1 MAFSPLATYAFVGT
15 NYDKVASGDWTRY
28 PVLVGQIANAAQ
40 ATAETAAKHRT
51 EAALVVNKANSIFL
65 DTAKSDKVVNGFSK
79 AITFFKNKI
88 YQPVSKW
95 AKSDKAFNGLTKTVK
110 FAQNN
115 INPLIVASGATKVV
129 LAKKEDREK
138 TLFSEGAM
146 ILGMF
151 AGEGWMKKNLDTKVL
166 SKLPIDKKW
175 APIVKGIL
183 FVAGSITAS
192 TIGQKIG
199 EALFAKL
206 DKSRHQNPTAQQV
219 PNIQTNMKAYR
230 PMEIKA

>member
-1 MAFSPLATYAFVGT
+1 MAVSPLTTYAFVGT

-40 ATAETAAKHRT
+40 ATAETAAKHST
-51 EAALVVNKANSIFL
+51 KAAHVADEATSVFSKL
-65 DTAKSDKVVNGFSK
+65 AKSDKM
-79 AITFFKNKI
+79 
-88 YQPVSKW
+88 
-95 AKSDKAFNGLTKTVK
+95 FNGLSKTVK
-110 FAQNN
+110 FVKNN

>member
-28 PVLVGQIANAAQ
+28 PVLGGQCVNALQ
-40 ATAETAAKHRT
+40 ATVETAAKHST
-51 EAALVVNKANSIFL
+51 KAAHVADEATSVFSKL
-65 DTAKSDKVVNGFSK
+65 AKSDKM
-79 AITFFKNKI
+79 
-88 YQPVSKW
+88 
-95 AKSDKAFNGLTKTVK
+95 FNGLSKTVK
-110 FAQNN
+110 FVKNN
-115 INPLIVASGATKVV
+115 INPLIVASGATKVI

-206 DKSRHQNPTAQQV
+206 DKSRHEKVEGRQV
-219 PNIQTNMKAYR
+219 FQLDPKTNTYQLK
-230 PMEIKA
+230 EIKA